1 MNEMVRKII
10 EEHEER
16 TRLIKQKYH
25 LQREREGHI
34 NWLNRQLKKEERER
48 EREKY
53 EKDRKKKS
61 CKSTKRKK

>member
-16 TRLIKQKYH
+16 TRLIKQKHH

-34 NWLNRQLKKEERER
+34 NWLNKQLKKEERER
-48 EREKY
+48 EREI
-53 EKDRKKKS
+53 
-61 CKSTKRKK
+61 